1 MGFPIIGRRGFR
13 PSNRRPYVLSGPK
26 PRPMPSAYRHM
37 DDSFWQ
43 QAVRFERLQHWRRGP
58 AILRVEHPTRLGRA
72 RRLGYKAKPGVA
84 VVRVRV
90 RRGGRRKM
98 RFKGGRKT
106 KHMGV
111 SRMTPAKSIQRI
123 GEERVARRFPNMEVL
138 SSYWVAEDGH
148 HQWFEVIVVDR
159 ASPVVRADPRLAP
172 VAARRGR
179 AFRGLTGAGQRAR
192 DLP

>member
-1 MGFPIIGRRGFR
+1 MA
-13 PSNRRPYVLSGPK
+13 
-26 PRPMPSAYRHM
+26 SAYRRM
-37 DDSFWQ
+37 DASFWQ
-43 QAVRFERLQHWRRGP
+43 QALRFERLQQWRRGP
-58 AILRVEHPTRLGRA
+58 AIVRVGRPTRLDRA

-84 VVRVRV
+84 VVRIRV

-111 SRMTPAKSIQRI
+111 NRVTPAKSIQRI

-138 SSYWVAEDGH
+138 SSYWVAEDGR
-148 HQWFEVIVVDR
+148 HQWFEVILVDR
-159 ASPVVRADPRLAP
+159 ATTDPRLAP
-172 VAARRGR
+172 VAERRGR

-192 DLP
+192 GLP